1 MTVTSGARA
10 RFARLC
16 RGLALAATLLSPAP
30 AAAADPCE
38 GTTQADLNACAGA
51 DYRAADTAL
60 NAVYGQLTKKI
71 GPKTKDALRGAQ
83 KAWLSYRDAT
93 CFLET
98 LGLDGGSAYAMAYNG
113 CLKGLTDA
121 RIKVLKGYLDCKADD
136 VSCVGRLGE

>member
-1 MTVTSGARA
+1 MTVSSESRT
-10 RFARLC
+10 RFVRLC
-16 RGLALAATLLSPAP
+16 GGLALASTLLSPVP

-51 DYRAADTAL
+51 DYRTADTAL
-60 NAVYGQLTKKI
+60 NAVYGQLMKKV

-98 LGLDGGSAYAMAYNG
+98 MGFDGGSAYAMEYNG

-121 RIKVLKGYLDCKADD
+121 RTKILKGYLDCKPDN